1 MSADRNVTDRAGR
14 EGVEARLRDRRPSL
28 LTTAEA
34 AAGLKVSPRTLDNWR
49 SLGTGPEFIKV
60 GALVRYREDDIED
73 YLDRQT
79 RSMVGRSRSAR

>member
-1 MSADRNVTDRAGR
+1 MTDRAGR
-14 EGVEARLRDRRPSL
+14 ERIESRIRDPRPRL

-34 AAGLKVSPRTLDNWR
+34 AAGLRVSPRTLNNWR

-73 YLDRQT
+73 YLDCQT